1 MIVRLIKA
9 TVGNLEY
16 EPHAQFK
23 FHLVMS
29 WVWLVVMVAVPFFAH
44 NWFELF
50 ILELSLYSNFASDFT
65 GMSAALSVAD
75 LKPKPKPF
83 TNPNYKPPVAA
94 GSLGLGWDEA
104 ESEATEAAY
113 LDSLAKDDEEDV
125 ANF

>member
-16 EPHAQFK
+16 DPHTQFK

-29 WVWLVVMVAVPFFAH
+29 WVWLACMFIVPIFTKNA
-44 NWFELF
+44 FEVF

-65 GMSAALSVAD
+65 GVSASLSSAEIH
-75 LKPKPKPF
+75 PKPKPF
-83 TNPNYKPPVAA
+83 TNPNYKPAA
-94 GSLGLGWDEA
+94 MPGSLGLGWDEA

-113 LDSLAKDDEEDV
+113 LDSLAKDEDDV
-125 ANF
+125 ADF